1 MITFRKEKLPY
12 EYTITLEFDNFWF
25 MDFKYIPINKISAL
39 NSKYNKE
46 ILRVVRQKDKAAQ
59 GNLTNNLL
67 KILKNDLTT
76 FDTQDLSKSHCIKV
90 RDSYLTKKF
99 CFYVIMT
106 EISLNK
112 VECKVNI
119 KESAFEE
126 FSETQKDLSNYLNI
140 VLGKMFLDCFY
151 SE

>member
-1 MITFRKEKLPY
+1 M
-12 EYTITLEFDNFWF
+12 EFDNFWF

-39 NSKYNKE
+39 NSKYDKE
-46 ILRVVRQKDKAAQ
+46 FLRFVRQKDKTSE
-59 GNLTNNLL
+59 GYLTKKLL

-106 EISLNK
+106 EISFNK
-112 VECKVNI
+112 VECKINI
-119 KESAFEE
+119 KDSTFEE
-126 FSETQKDLSNYLNI
+126 FSGTQKDLSSYIIL
-140 VLGKMFLDCFY
+140 VLDKMLFDCFN

>member
-1 MITFRKEKLPY
+1 MAD

-46 ILRVVRQKDKAAQ
+46 ILGVVRQKENNDQ
-59 GNLTNNLL
+59 GNLTNKLL
-67 KILKNDLTT
+67 KILQNDLTT

-106 EISLNK
+106 EISFNK

-119 KESAFEE
+119 KDSAFEE
-126 FSETQKDLSNYLNI
+126 FSGTQKDLNSYLI
-140 VLGKMFLDCFY
+140 LVLDKMVFDYFN